1 MDSTRPINDASG
13 DDHVLT
19 DIWSVHNYEQDG
31 KRLSEQLIFKEG
43 EEPYRNSR
51 DKNILLY
58 MKDNLIWLMNLEV

>member
-31 KRLSEQLIFKEG
+31 TRLSEQLIFKGRRRTLIATAAIKKYLAVYEG
-43 EEPYRNSR
+43 QP
-51 DKNILLY
+51 LY
-58 MKDNLIWLMNLEV
+58 G